1 VTFASTF
8 TTTWRAL
15 AEPRRALPLA
25 AVIATLLIVEG
36 LATRSVQAV
45 LLDLL
50 LFVAFVAF
58 VPALHRYLEP
68 RGRVGLLLYVA
79 IGAGMV
85 LGFGGLI
92 AAIDA
97 LAFTYVIDP
106 AALGAIAVLFLVGG
120 WGLSRDLALEERAEV
135 SELQARANAAEARA
149 NALQAAAHAMEAE
162 RRALLALRAQLDPHF
177 LFNTLNAI
185 AEWCRE
191 DPLIAEKATLELA
204 SMLRAMLEGAR
215 APSWPIATELDLLRR
230 LTVLYGIRD
239 PDRYRFRIEL
249 TEPLPSL
256 AVPPMLLLPL
266 LENAIT
272 HGPAAGHAGEVVISV
287 SATSDGARITMTNP
301 GAYAG
306 RREGGHGIDMVE
318 KRLVLAYGERASFS
332 IEAVDAQTLATV
344 LLPTSITPE
353 PT

>member
-1 VTFASTF
+1 VLVA
-8 TTTWRAL
+8 
-15 AEPRRALPLA
+15 
-25 AVIATLLIVEG
+25 LLIVEA

-50 LFVAFVAF
+50 LFTLFVAV
-58 VPALHRYLEP
+58 VPALHRLLSP
-68 RGRVGLLLYVA
+68 RGRLGLLLYVA
-79 IGAGMV
+79 IGAGLV

-92 AAIDA
+92 ASIDA

-106 AALGAIAVLFLVGG
+106 AALGAIAVLFLAGG
-120 WGLSRDLALEERAEV
+120 WGLSRDLSLEERAEE
-135 SELQARANAAEARA
+135 SALQARANALEARA
-149 NALQAAAHAMEAE
+149 NALEARANAQEAE

-215 APSWPIATELDLLRR
+215 APSWPLATELDLLRR

-239 PDRYRFRIEL
+239 ADRYRFRIEL
-249 TEPLPSL
+249 PEPLPSL
-256 AVPPMLLLPL
+256 EVPPMLLLPL

-272 HGPAAGHAGEVVISV
+272 HGPAAGHAGEVVITV
-287 SATSDGARITMTNP
+287 QAESDGAHIALNNP
-301 GAYAG
+301 GAYTG
-306 RREGGHGIDMVE
+306 RREGGQGIGMVE
-318 KRLVLAYGERASFS
+318 KRLELAYGGRASLS
-332 IEAVDAQTLATV
+332 IEAKESQTLTTV
-344 LLPTSITPE
+344 LLPSAIAPE
-353 PT
+353 LS